1 MGRKQVWDQDEVLA
15 SAMSL
20 FRRRGYLGASL
31 RDLEEATG
39 MHPGSLYRAFRSKEG
54 LFSAAL
60 DAYNERVVEGRVRL
74 HLRDAEDPV
83 AGIRSFF
90 TSTFDT
96 DTDTEINTGTGP
108 EREPDP
114 GCLLTNTAV
123 ESFTVPHV
131 TPGVRRGLETIESG
145 FADALTRARAQR
157 LLPAELDVEVSAA
170 QLLALYQGLLV
181 LVRSGTGAAKL
192 HTITDGALA
201 SIGARKTTPGQ
212 AAPK

>member
-1 MGRKQVWDQDEVLA
+1 MGRKQVWDQGEVLA
-15 SAMSL
+15 SAMRL

-60 DAYNERVVEGRVRL
+60 DDYNERVVEGRVRV

-83 AGIRSFF
+83 TGIRSFF
-90 TSTFDT
+90 TSAFDT
-96 DTDTEINTGTGP
+96 GIGT
-108 EREPDP
+108 EPDP

-123 ESFTVPHV
+123 ESFSVPHV
-131 TPGVRRGLETIESG
+131 APGVRRGLETIESG
-145 FADALTRARAQR
+145 FADALTRARTQR
-157 LLPAELDVEVSAA
+157 LLPEELDVEESAA

-181 LVRSGTGAAKL
+181 LVRSGTDAAKL

-201 SIGARKTTPGQ
+201 LICARKATAKQ
-212 AAPK
+212 ADEEEQR

>member
-15 SAMSL
+15 SAMRL

-60 DAYNERVVEGRVRL
+60 DAYNERVVEGRVRV

-90 TSTFDT
+90 TSAFDT
-96 DTDTEINTGTGP
+96 GVGP
-108 EREPDP
+108 EPDP

-123 ESFTVPHV
+123 ESFSVPHV

-157 LLPAELDVEVSAA
+157 LLPAELDVEESAA

-192 HTITDGALA
+192 HTVTDGALA
-201 SIGARKTTPGQ
+201 LICARKATVKQ
-212 AAPK
+212 ANEEEQR

>member
-60 DAYNERVVEGRVRL
+60 DAYNERVVEVRVRF

-96 DTDTEINTGTGP
+96 GIGP
-108 EREPDP
+108 DREPDP

-131 TPGVRRGLETIESG
+131 TPGVSRGLETIESG

-157 LLPAELDVEVSAA
+157 LLPAELDVEESAA

-181 LVRSGTGAAKL
+181 LVRSGTGTAKL

-201 SIGARKTTPGQ
+201 SIGARKATAGRP
-212 AAPK
+212 APK

>member
-15 SAMSL
+15 SAMRL

-39 MHPGSLYRAFRSKEG
+39 MHPGSLYRAFHSKEG

-60 DAYNERVVEGRVRL
+60 DAYNERVVEERVRV

-90 TSTFDT
+90 TSAFDT
-96 DTDTEINTGTGP
+96 DSGP
-108 EREPDP
+108 EPDP

-123 ESFTVPHV
+123 ESFSVPQA

-145 FADALTRARAQR
+145 FADALRRARAQR

-170 QLLALYQGLLV
+170 HLLAVYQGLLV
-181 LVRSGTGAAKL
+181 LVRSGTDAVKL
-192 HTITDGALA
+192 HTVTDGALA
-201 SIGARKTTPGQ
+201 SIGAGRTHLINTIAHVREKEEEQ
-212 AAPK
+212 R